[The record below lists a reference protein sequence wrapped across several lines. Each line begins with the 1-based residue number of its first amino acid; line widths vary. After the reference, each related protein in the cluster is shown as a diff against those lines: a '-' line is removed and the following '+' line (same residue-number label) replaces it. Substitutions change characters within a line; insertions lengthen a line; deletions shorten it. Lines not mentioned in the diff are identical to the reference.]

1 MIKKLTAV
9 WMALGIVGSAQA
21 ALFDRGNGLI
31 YDDVFNITWMADM
44 NYPTTSGYSGPGVTS
59 DIYGNAL
66 VDWYAATTWAEGLN
80 YGGFSDWRLPT
91 LVPDD
96 STCTSW
102 YYRDPRGPESFG
114 LNCRGGE
121 LSHLFVEYLG
131 NQPNMSVQ
139 SSSKTPEQEANFSL
153 FINFRAGYWSST
165 SDIIYPSVCAW
176 NFTSYNGTQNG
187 CGGKNYSGLMAVAVR
202 DGDVPAPS
210 SVALS
215 LLGLALLGFAR
226 SQRVSPH

>member
-1 MIKKLTAV
+1 MIKKLTAL
-9 WMALGIVGSAQA
+9 WLALGIVGGAQA

-31 YDDVFNITWMADM
+31 YDDIFNITWMSDM
-44 NYPTTSGYSGPGVTS
+44 NYVATSGYSGSGVLTNGL
-59 DIYGNAL
+59 I
-66 VDWYAATTWAEGLN
+66 DWYAATTWAEGLN

-96 STCTSW
+96 PTCTSW
-102 YYRDPRGPESFG
+102 SYRDPRGPESFG

-121 LSHLFVEYLG
+121 LSHLFVEYFG

-139 SSSKTPEQEANFSL
+139 SSSKTPEQQGNFDL
-153 FINFRAGYWSST
+153 FINVGHGYWSST
-165 SDIIYPSVCAW
+165 SDTNYPSICAW
-176 NFTSYNGTQNG
+176 DFTSYNGTQNG
-187 CGGKNYSGLMAVAVR
+187 CGGKTYGGLLAVAVR

-215 LLGLALLGFAR
+215 LLGLALLGFGR
-226 SQRVSPH
+226 SKRISPT